1 MEMEIEAKWP
11 KSREFYLTSLVLTS
25 IKINCFGV
33 LRATLRANF
42 AANDT
47 VL

>member
-25 IKINCFGV
+25 IKIDCVASNLNV
-33 LRATLRANF
+33 ARASCA
-42 AANDT
+42 
-47 VL
+47 